1 MVKFLLTLLTL
12 THFLQGNYLSP
23 DSIDSHIFL
32 HMESIFWRKLLV
44 FGVQYYSH
52 IYIYI
57 YIFFF
62 KQFIY
67 GQISLD
73 SILTLTHFLQ
83 GTGNFKSY
91 EFLISIN
98 IFKSKAENFVG
109 F

>member
-12 THFLQGNYLSP
+12 THFLHGNYLSP

-52 IYIYI
+52 IYI
-57 YIFFF
+57 FF
-62 KQFIY
+62 KFIY

>member
-23 DSIDSHIFL
+23 DSIDSHTFFAHGIHIL
-32 HMESIFWRKLLV
+32 AKVIGIWGAILLT
-44 FGVQYYSH
+44 
-52 IYIYI
+52 YIYI
-57 YIFFF
+57 YIFFL
-62 KQFIY
+62 KFIY

-73 SILTLTHFLQ
+73 SILTLTHFLY